1 MNEEYCG
8 KCGTHI
14 EEGWKLCPYCGKSLE
29 VSESVFQPISTPESK
44 FQKEKLKNKLWLIQ
58 VISGILTLIS
68 LIFPS
73 AYSSFE
79 TPFAKVKVNTYI
91 WIWGFVYS
99 VKGFSFIEQEG
110 FYVLSLFISS
120 CILILVFALIWIS
133 KQFAEK
139 RLSLRKVQ
147 VSWISIGISQIF
159 LVMWWIIALEII
171 FPGIWAVYNFGFGI
185 IGIFISAI
193 ISIFSGV
200 IIGIFE
206 IEIPKEKKEIIPKE
220 KEEIIPKEK
229 KKYKLKKT
237 DYILFGLLALF
248 TFLITLGIYNFFI
261 GK

>member
-8 KCGTHI
+8 KCGTPI
-14 EEGWKLCPYCGKSLE
+14 EEGWKLCPHCGKSLE
-29 VSESVFQPISTPESK
+29 ISESLFQPITPPESEIK
-44 FQKEKLKNKLWLIQ
+44 ISDIKEKIWTIP

-68 LIFPS
+68 LLFPS
-73 AYSSFE
+73 AYSTIE
-79 TPFAKVKVNTYI
+79 TPFVKIKINSYL
-91 WIWGFVYS
+91 WIWGFGYS
-99 VKGFSFIEQEG
+99 IKGFGWIEKED
-110 FYVLSLFISS
+110 FFVLSLLISF
-120 CILILVFALIWIS
+120 CILITAC
-133 KQFAEK
+133 
-139 RLSLRKVQ
+139 SL
-147 VSWISIGISQIF
+147 IGISRQFGKKKLSVSITQLFWIGIGILQIF
-159 LVMWWIIALEII
+159 LVIFWIISFELI

-248 TFLITLGIYNFFI
+248 TFLITLVIYNFFI
-261 GK
+261 EK